1 MGRAMS
7 PDQHAKSLN
16 GRRGSRFVSQEGFLA
31 RVMAIDGTWCRDCKI
46 MDVSD
51 YGAKLRVDKSLE
63 GLHLRE
69 FFLVLSR
76 TGIAHR
82 RCELVWF
89 RGGELGVNFPR
100 RTSATGQ
107 PESNIAGASADETF
121 PGPRRRHVERK
132 LSSGAEI

>member
-1 MGRAMS
+1 MGRAIT
-7 PDQHAKSLN
+7 PDQHAKSLD
-16 GRRGSRFVSQEGFLA
+16 GRRGSRFVSQEGFPA
-31 RVMAIDGTWCRDCKI
+31 RLMAIDGTWCRDCKI

-51 YGAKLRVDKSLE
+51 FGAKLRVDQSVE

-89 RGGELGVNFPR
+89 RGGELGVNFAR
-100 RTSATGQ
+100 RTGAIGQ
-107 PESNIAGASADETF
+107 PVSNIPGALGEETF
-121 PGPRRRHVERK
+121 PGPRRRHVERR
-132 LSSGAEI
+132 LSIGAES

>member
-1 MGRAMS
+1 
-7 PDQHAKSLN
+7 
-16 GRRGSRFVSQEGFLA
+16 
-31 RVMAIDGTWCRDCKI
+31 MAIDGTWCRDCKI

-51 YGAKLRVDKSLE
+51 FGAKLQIDQSVE

-89 RGGELGVNFPR
+89 RGCELGVNFVR
-100 RTSATGQ
+100 KTGATVHPGSKI
-107 PESNIAGASADETF
+107 PGDKAEETF
-121 PGPRRRHVERK
+121 PGPRRRHVELK
-132 LSSGAEI
+132 ISMGAES

>member
-1 MGRAMS
+1 MGSAMQ
-7 PDQHAKSLN
+7 PDQPAKSLD
-16 GRRGSRFVSQEGFLA
+16 GRRGPRFVSQDGFPA

-51 YGAKLRVDKSLE
+51 LGAKLRVDQSLE
-63 GLHLRE
+63 GLHLQE

-89 RGGELGVNFPR
+89 RGGALGVNFVR

-107 PESNIAGASADETF
+107 PESAMPGASAEETF

-132 LSSGAEI
+132 LSSGAES